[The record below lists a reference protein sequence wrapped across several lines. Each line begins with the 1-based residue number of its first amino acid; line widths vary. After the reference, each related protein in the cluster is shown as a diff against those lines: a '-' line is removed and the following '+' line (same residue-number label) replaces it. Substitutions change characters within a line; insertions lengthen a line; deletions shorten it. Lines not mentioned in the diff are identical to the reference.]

1 MPKGGQVGNH
11 DRAVARYRFGD
22 FVLSPRRR
30 MLIRAGREQALIPRY
45 FDLLVFLIEHRH
57 EARLGNTAYTKFI
70 QALRLI
76 TAIQAPDSD
85 DDD

>member
-1 MPKGGQVGNH
+1 M
-11 DRAVARYRFGD
+11 RLGD
-22 FVLSPRRR
+22 E
-30 MLIRAGREQALIPRY
+30 IIA
-45 FDLLVFLIEHRH
+45 DIEHRH